1 MCHSG
6 KACLQ
11 KVCYKFSE
19 KFVSKLFVAI
29 GDGFKKVMCLG
40 DQNRTY
46 QRPYQTFL
54 MMCLDGQ
61 ICVWNKCTAK
71 VWSEFDCKWIR
82 ILNFGV

>member
-1 MCHSG
+1 MHFKG
-6 KACLQ
+6 VLQ
-11 KVCYKFSE
+11 SQWQSMFTKGVLQVFRKICF
-19 KFVSKLFVAI
+19 KLFVAI

-61 ICVWNKCTAK
+61 ICV
-71 VWSEFDCKWIR
+71 
-82 ILNFGV
+82 